1 MKFYKPS
8 KNQSGATLP
17 TLDTPAT
24 PAEIEEG
31 KEAINGSGNKITG
44 TLGKYASGSIFTT
57 GQIFESGGSI
67 VVDVLYDKHKK
78 IIEHGNTLSY
88 YHSLKDFGNATAA
101 DVAKGKTFT
110 SIAGFNEIG
119 TLEAIDITN
128 FTALQISGRE
138 FDFPTNVKIAV
149 IDSPLNDLIVL
160 INKEDGSAFPNNYK
174 ALYTNTSG
182 EPGTPTDLP
191 EVPLNDLINFIT
203 FNYGDESIRVLN
215 YWSNYRVLYI

>member
-1 MKFYKPS
+1 M
-8 KNQSGATLP
+8 
-17 TLDTPAT
+17 
-24 PAEIEEG
+24 
-31 KEAINGSGNKITG
+31 
-44 TLGKYASGSIFTT
+44 
-57 GQIFESGGSI
+57 ESGGSI
-67 VVDVLYDKHKK
+67 VVEVLYDKHKK

-88 YHSLKDFGNATAA
+88 YQSLSAFGNATAA
-101 DVAKGKTFT
+101 DVAAGKSFT

-119 TLEAIDITN
+119 TLKAIDITN